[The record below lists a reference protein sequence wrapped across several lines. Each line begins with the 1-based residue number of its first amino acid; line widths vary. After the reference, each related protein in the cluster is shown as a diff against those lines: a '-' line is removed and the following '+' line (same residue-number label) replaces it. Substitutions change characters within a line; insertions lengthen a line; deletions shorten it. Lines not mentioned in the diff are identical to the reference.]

1 MDFFMRCWKNI
12 VSALLCAAALAGCAG
27 ADGAAQLRVRS
38 AQLANGVL
46 TAQLQWQPNETV
58 LAALDHGIA
67 LEFVLRVRAYG
78 PARVGW
84 HSTLARADRHIELRY
99 FPLSR
104 RYQMRDLDRG
114 ETRTY
119 GARGLLV
126 AALEDL
132 HLPLPADWAGRD
144 AQSFALSI
152 DLERDNLPGA
162 LRLPALLNR
171 DWHLS
176 SGDFAW
182 PATDAG

>member
-12 VSALLCAAALAGCAG
+12 VSALLCAVLIAGCGSAG
-27 ADGAAQLRVRS
+27 DAAQLRVRN
-38 AQLANGVL
+38 AQFANGVL
-46 TAQLQWQPNETV
+46 TAQLQWQPNDTV
-58 LAALDHGIA
+58 LDALDHGIA
-67 LEFVLRVRAYG
+67 LEFLVRMRARG
-78 PARVGW
+78 PARFGW
-84 HSTLARADRHIELRY
+84 QSTLARADRHIELRY

-132 HLPLPADWAGRD
+132 HLDLPANWAGNGAR
-144 AQSFALSI
+144 SYALSI

-182 PATDAG
+182 PAPDAG

>member
-1 MDFFMRCWKNI
+1 MDFSMRCWKNI
-12 VSALLCAAALAGCAG
+12 VSALLSVVLLAGCAG
-27 ADGAAQLRVRS
+27 ADGAAQLRVRG
-38 AQLANGVL
+38 ARLANGVL
-46 TAQLQWQPNETV
+46 TAQLQWQPNDAV
-58 LAALDHGIA
+58 LDALDHGIA
-67 LEFVLRVRAYG
+67 LEFLLRVRAYG
-78 PARVGW
+78 PARFGW
-84 HSTLARADRHIELRY
+84 RPTLARADRHIELRY

-132 HLPLPADWAGRD
+132 HLALPTDWAGRA

-162 LRLPALLNR
+162 LRLPALLNA

-182 PATDAG
+182 AATDAG

>member
-1 MDFFMRCWKNI
+1 MDFSMRYWKNI
-12 VSALLCAAALAGCAG
+12 VSALLWAAALTACGGAG
-27 ADGAAQLRVRS
+27 GAAQLRVRQ
-38 AQLANGVL
+38 ADVANGVL
-46 TAQLQWQPNETV
+46 TAQLQWQPNDTV
-58 LAALDHGIA
+58 LDALDHGIA
-67 LEFVLRVRAYG
+67 LDFALRLRAYG
-78 PARVGW
+78 PARLGW
-84 HSTLARADRHIELRY
+84 RATLARADRHIELRY
-99 FPLSR
+99 FPLTR

-132 HLPLPADWAGRD
+132 RLALPADWSGRG
-144 AQSFALSI
+144 AQRFALSI

-162 LRLPALLNR
+162 LRLPALLQA

-182 PATDAG
+182 AATDAG

>member
-1 MDFFMRCWKNI
+1 MDFSMRSWKNI
-12 VSALLCAAALAGCAG
+12 VSALACAALLAACARS
-27 ADGAAQLRVRS
+27 DGAAQLRVRQ
-38 AQLANGVL
+38 AELVNGVL
-46 TAQLQWQPNETV
+46 TTQLQWQPNDTV
-58 LAALDHGIA
+58 LDALDHGIA
-67 LEFVLRVRAYG
+67 LDFVLRLRAYG
-78 PARVGW
+78 PSHLGWRGTIARV
-84 HSTLARADRHIELRY
+84 DRHIELRY
-99 FPLSR
+99 FPLTR
-104 RYQMRDLDRG
+104 RYQLRDLDRG

-132 HLPLPADWAGRD
+132 HLALPADWSGRG

-162 LRLPALLNR
+162 LRLPALLKS

-182 PATDAG
+182 APPDAG

>member
-1 MDFFMRCWKNI
+1 MDFSMQCWKNI
-12 VSALLCAAALAGCAG
+12 VSALLCVAALAACSGG
-27 ADGAAQLRVRS
+27 GAAQLRVRQ
-38 AQLANGVL
+38 AELANGVL
-46 TAQLQWQPNETV
+46 TAQLQWQPSDAV
-58 LAALDHGIA
+58 LDALDHGIA
-67 LEFVLRVRAYG
+67 LDFVLRLRAYG
-78 PARVGW
+78 PAHLGW
-84 HSTLARADRHIELRY
+84 RGTLARVDRHVELRY

-104 RYQMRDLDRG
+104 RYQLRDLDRG

-132 HLPLPADWAGRD
+132 HLALPADWSGRG
-144 AQSFALSI
+144 AQTFTLSI

-162 LRLPALLNR
+162 LRLPALLQA

-182 PATDAG
+182 PAADAG

>member
-1 MDFFMRCWKNI
+1 MRCWKNI
-12 VSALLCAAALAGCAG
+12 VSALVCAAALAGCVC
-27 ADGAAQLRVRS
+27 ADDAAQLRVRN

-46 TAQLQWQPNETV
+46 TAQLQWQPNDTV

-84 HSTLARADRHIELRY
+84 RSTLARADRHIELRY

-182 PATDAG
+182 SATDAG

>member
-1 MDFFMRCWKNI
+1 MDFSMQCWKNI
-12 VSALLCAAALAGCAG
+12 VSAMLCMAMLVACAG
-27 ADGAAQLRVRS
+27 ADGAAQLRVRR
-38 AQLANGVL
+38 AELANGIL
-46 TAQLQWQPNETV
+46 TTQLQWQPNDTV
-58 LAALDHGIA
+58 LDALDHGIA
-67 LEFVLRVRAYG
+67 LDFVLRLRAYG
-78 PARVGW
+78 PAHLGW
-84 HSTLARADRHIELRY
+84 RSTLARADRHIELRY

-132 HLPLPADWAGRD
+132 RLALPADWSGRG
-144 AQSFALSI
+144 AQGFALSI

-162 LRLPALLNR
+162 LRLPALLKA

>member
-1 MDFFMRCWKNI
+1 MDFSMRCWKNI
-12 VSALLCAAALAGCAG
+12 VSALLCAALFAGCAG
-27 ADGAAQLRVRS
+27 ADRAAQLRVRN

-46 TAQLQWQPNETV
+46 TAQLQWQPNDTV
-58 LAALDHGIA
+58 LDALDHGIA
-67 LEFVLRVRAYG
+67 LEFLLRVRAYG
-78 PARVGW
+78 PARLGW
-84 HSTLARADRHIELRY
+84 HSTLAQADRHIELRY

-132 HLPLPADWAGRD
+132 HLALPADWAGSG

-162 LRLPALLNR
+162 LRLPALLNA

>member
-1 MDFFMRCWKNI
+1 MRCWNNV
-12 VSALLCAAALAGCAG
+12 VSALLCAVLVAGCGGAG
-27 ADGAAQLRVRS
+27 DRQLRVRS
-38 AQLANGVL
+38 AQFVNGVL
-46 TAQLQWQPNETV
+46 TAQLQWQPNDAV
-58 LAALDHGIA
+58 LDALDHGIA
-67 LEFVLRVRAYG
+67 LEFLVRMRARG
-78 PARVGW
+78 PARFGW
-84 HSTLARADRHIELRY
+84 HSTVARADRHIELRY

-132 HLPLPADWAGRD
+132 HLDLPANWAGNGAR
-144 AQSFALSI
+144 SFALSI

-182 PATDAG
+182 PAPGAG

>member
-1 MDFFMRCWKNI
+1 MDFSMRCWKNI
-12 VSALLCAAALAGCAG
+12 VNALLWAAALTACGG
-27 ADGAAQLRVRS
+27 SDVAAQLRVRQ
-38 AQLANGVL
+38 ADVANGIL
-46 TAQLQWQPNETV
+46 TAQLQWQPNDTV
-58 LAALDHGIA
+58 LDALDHGIA
-67 LEFVLRVRAYG
+67 LDFALRLRAYG
-78 PARVGW
+78 PARLGW
-84 HSTLARADRHIELRY
+84 RGTLARVDRHIELRY
-99 FPLSR
+99 FPLTR

-132 HLPLPADWAGRD
+132 HLALPAEWSGRG

-162 LRLPALLNR
+162 LRLPALLKA